1 MIGQPLKTQW
11 KAPKN
16 MDKRPEPRVATQ
28 IPVRVWGMD
37 ADGRPFFQNANA
49 TNISSEG
56 ALLLR
61 IAHRLKAGEVIGI
74 QHGAKK
80 ARFKVVW
87 VIDGG
92 AARQIEVGVQI
103 LPNQQSPWPELVT
116 MQKAAVAPGKN
127 KRRFLRHRV
136 LFPLEIGF
144 EDARRTH
151 MQTNATDIG
160 GRGCYVETLVPL
172 QLGTKVTITFWM
184 DSEKVHTSG
193 VVRAS
198 DGGVGMG
205 IEFTALD
212 NRVQERLQQHLD
224 KLDDGLKA
232 SDAAKGASN
241 ADS

>member
-1 MIGQPLKTQW
+1 
-11 KAPKN
+11 
-16 MDKRPEPRVATQ
+16 MDKRPETRVATV
-28 IPVRVWGMD
+28 ILVRVWGMD

-56 ALLLR
+56 AMLSR
-61 IAHRLKAGEVIGI
+61 IAHPLKAGDIIGV
-74 QHGAKK
+74 QHGDKK

-87 VIDGG
+87 VVDAGVV
-92 AARQIEVGVQI
+92 RKIELGVQI
-103 LPNQQSPWPELVT
+103 LPNQQSPWQELATPE
-116 MQKAAVAPGKN
+116 KAEVAPSKN
-127 KRRFLRHRV
+127 KRRYVRHKV

-160 GRGCYVETLVPL
+160 GRGCYVETLLPL
-172 QLGTKVTITFWM
+172 QIGTKVKITFWM
-184 DSEKVHTSG
+184 DSEKVQTSG

-205 IEFTALD
+205 IEFTQLD
-212 NRVQERLQQHLD
+212 NQVQDRLQKHLD
-224 KLDDGLKA
+224 KLDAGLTRHDSAK
-232 SDAAKGASN
+232 SAAN

>member
-1 MIGQPLKTQW
+1 
-11 KAPKN
+11 
-16 MDKRPEPRVATQ
+16 MDKRPETRVATQ

-37 ADGRPFFQNANA
+37 AEGRPFFQNANA

-56 ALLLR
+56 ALLLKVN
-61 IAHRLKAGEVIGI
+61 HPLKTGDVIGI
-74 QHGAKK
+74 QHGPKK

-87 VIDGG
+87 LIDGG
-92 AARQIEVGVQI
+92 AARKIEVGVQI
-103 LPNQQSPWPELVT
+103 LPNQQSPWPDLVT
-116 MQKAAVAPGKN
+116 AEKAPVAPGKN
-127 KRRFLRHRV
+127 KRRFLRHKV

-193 VVRAS
+193 IVRAS

-212 NRVQERLQQHLD
+212 NLVQERLQNHLD

-232 SDAAKGASN
+232 RDVAKGAAN